1 MVQIRAARLLTGTGR
16 CAHITPVLCQL
27 HWLPIEVWA
36 QFKVLVITYKDLNG
50 LGPGYLKELLHPYV
64 PSCPLRSAAEAL
76 LQEPSMKDIRR
87 EFVIH
92 SPDFEAAKFWVGNMG
107 KNATHA
113 VVYAQ
118 LYTPDGQCH
127 GLHSF
132 VVQIRDPK
140 TLLPMPGVLVGD
152 IGRKLGQNGL
162 DNGFAMF
169 HNVRI
174 PKENLLNQTGDVTAE
189 GVYIRAF
196 KDRKQHLGA
205 SLGALSNGRVI
216 IIAMSVINLK
226 LAISIAIRFSAT
238 RCQFGPTED
247 KEIPVLE
254 YQMQQWRLLPY
265 LAATYVLDH
274 FSRTLFMNNLEF
286 HIGVLMKDKSPQQ
299 AELGREIHALTTSGK
314 PLSSWLAQQG
324 SQECREACGGHGYLA
339 MNRLGDIRDD
349 NDPNC
354 TYEGDNNVLLQQTS
368 NYLLSW
374 MNTDRRDKGPIISPL
389 GSVDFLED
397 YDHILCQKFAASNVQ
412 DCMDSSVSLRA
423 YKWLVCYLLRESIQK
438 LNKLA
443 ECGYSEFE
451 ARNNSQVYFC
461 RSLAIAFI
469 EHTVLQRYYEYVHSS
484 STPGSLQPV
493 LKHVCSLYGLWSLNK
508 HMAVL
513 YQGGYISRENAGQ
526 VMQDAILELCSKDVW
541 LEVSDHPIVVIRD
554 VNNFL
559 RSASRRCGQCGA
571 KMLSTYKHP
580 LCLFCPGE
588 GHCVDRKCKERRNHL
603 ETKGTAKDKCSKKDK
618 PLEKKKKLSHLAQK
632 DIPYPYA
639 MEQGVSVPSKPL
651 AHHPYGQHHDH
662 LLDKCQACLHDP
674 LQDHA
679 SAWLSL
685 RALGANTPSYSDL
698 VRGPV
703 TRDLIGINLSTT
715 SSFESEF
722 PQYGRSQYWMPPPY
736 GGYGHGFLWK
746 YLLPYPP
753 PPPMHCRPQQPADLP
768 CTSWEEM
775 TATVTITNHLEECP
789 A

>member
-1 MVQIRAARLLTGTGR
+1 MDSVNDLERVCTQNTLLLPDLPLGPLCAYRKKASFSWKEMALFLEEEELIHFKHRIFSTLENDPLFARLPGQEISLEKYRELTFLR
-16 CAHITPVLCQL
+16 CRRLFEYDFLRLEEMMEKPLK
-27 HWLPIEVWA
+27 
-36 QFKVLVITYKDLNG
+36 FMVLVTCLGMYDWSLAAKYLLNFQVFKG
-50 LGPGYLKELLHPYV
+50 TIQ
-64 PSCPLRSAAEAL
+64 SAGSERHGEFIKQNENMENFGCFAL
-76 LQEPSMKDIRR
+76 TEVSHGSNTKNIRTSAR
-87 EFVIH
+87 YDPATQEFVIH

-526 VMQDAILELCSKDVW
+526 VMQDAILELCSK
-541 LEVSDHPIVVIRD
+541 E
-554 VNNFL
+554 
-559 RSASRRCGQCGA
+559 A
-571 KMLSTYKHP
+571 P
-580 LCLFCPGE
+580 L
-588 GHCVDRKCKERRNHL
+588 HMQIKV
-603 ETKGTAKDKCSKKDK
+603 
-618 PLEKKKKLSHLAQK
+618 
-632 DIPYPYA
+632 
-639 MEQGVSVPSKPL
+639 
-651 AHHPYGQHHDH
+651 
-662 LLDKCQACLHDP
+662 
-674 LQDHA
+674 
-679 SAWLSL
+679 
-685 RALGANTPSYSDL
+685 RALDL
-698 VRGPV
+698 KTTTQDG
-703 TRDLIGINLSTT
+703 LI
-715 SSFESEF
+715 
-722 PQYGRSQYWMPPPY
+722 
-736 GGYGHGFLWK
+736 
-746 YLLPYPP
+746 LLKK
-753 PPPMHCRPQQPADLP
+753 M
-768 CTSWEEM
+768 
-775 TATVTITNHLEECP
+775 
-789 A
+789 